1 MALKK
6 LKGQNFR
13 AFVGGGAVP
22 EASSCQVSITGN
34 MEDAKTKDS
43 EGSFGQEQMTSR
55 SWSVQVD
62 YQPDSSEP
70 PQSIAGSLINVI
82 TRFLSDTPTQVGWDE
97 TATTPN
103 TKNRTPQN
111 AAFARSGNALLN
123 DFTIQANNRA
133 NITISEQWTGTGA
146 LA

>member
-13 AFVGGGAVP
+13 AFVGGNAVP

-34 MEDAKTKDS
+34 MEDAKTTDS
-43 EGSFGQEQMTSR
+43 EGSFGMEQMTSR

-62 YQPDSSEP
+62 SYEATAAAL
-70 PQSIAGSLINVI
+70 IAVI
-82 TRFLSDTPTQVGWDE
+82 QQFVSDEKVQVGWDE
-97 TATTPN
+97 TKEVAGS
-103 TKNRTPQN
+103 KNRTPNN
-111 AAFARSGNALLN
+111 AAFARSGQAILN
-123 DFTIQANNRA
+123 DFTIQANNRT
-133 NITISEQWTGTGA
+133 NIQVTRQYMGSGA

>member
-1 MALKK
+1 MALNK

-13 AFVGGGAVP
+13 AFVGSSAVP
-22 EASSCQVSITGN
+22 EASSCQVTITGN

-43 EGSFGQEQMTSR
+43 EGSFGQEQMVSR

-62 YQPDSSEP
+62 SYEATAAAL
-70 PQSIAGSLINVI
+70 IAVVQQ
-82 TRFLSDTPTQVGWDE
+82 FVSDEKVTVGWDE
-97 TATTPN
+97 TKVVAGSQ
-103 TKNRTPQN
+103 NRTPNN
-111 AAFARSGNALLN
+111 AAFARSGQAILN

-133 NITISEQWTGTGA
+133 NIQVTRQYMGSGA

>member
-13 AFVGGGAVP
+13 AFVGGNAVP

-34 MEDAKTKDS
+34 MEDAKTNDS
-43 EGSFGQEQMTSR
+43 EGSFGQEQMVSR

-62 YQPDSSEP
+62 SYEATAAAL
-70 PQSIAGSLINVI
+70 IAVI
-82 TRFLSDTPTQVGWDE
+82 QQFVSDEKVTVGWDE
-97 TATTPN
+97 TKVEFASQNRIPN
-103 TKNRTPQN
+103 N
-111 AAFARSGNALLN
+111 AAFARSGQAILN
-123 DFTIQANNRA
+123 DFTIQANNRT
-133 NITISEQWTGTGA
+133 NIQVTRQYMGSGA

>member
-13 AFVGGGAVP
+13 AFVGGNAVP

-43 EGSFGQEQMTSR
+43 EGSFGQEQMVSR

-62 YQPDSSEP
+62 SYEATAAAL
-70 PQSIAGSLINVI
+70 IAVI
-82 TRFLSDTPTQVGWDE
+82 QQFVSDEKVQVGWDE
-97 TATTPN
+97 TKEVAGS
-103 TKNRTPQN
+103 KNRTPSN
-111 AAFARSGNALLN
+111 AAFARSGQAILN
-123 DFTIQANNRA
+123 DFTIQANNRT
-133 NITISEQWTGTGA
+133 NIQVTRQYMGSGA

>member
-1 MALKK
+1 MSLTK

-13 AFVGGGAVP
+13 VFVGDDAIP

-43 EGSFGQEQMTSR
+43 EGSFGMEQMTSR

-62 YQPDSSEP
+62 SYESKADQLLALLN
-70 PQSIAGSLINVI
+70 QFV
-82 TRFLSDTPTQVGWDE
+82 SDDKVNVGWDE
-97 TATTPN
+97 TQTTPGSM
-103 TKNRTPQN
+103 NRTPNN
-111 AAFARSGNALLN
+111 AAFARSGKAIIT
-123 DFTIQANNRA
+123 DFTIQANNRT
-133 NITISEQWTGTGA
+133 NILVSRQYMGSGA

>member
-13 AFVGGGAVP
+13 AFVGGNAVP

-43 EGSFGQEQMTSR
+43 EGSFGMEQMTSR

-62 YQPDSSEP
+62 SYE
-70 PQSIAGSLINVI
+70 ATAASLIAVI
-82 TRFLSDTPTQVGWDE
+82 EQFVSDEKVQVGWDE
-97 TATTPN
+97 TREEAGS
-103 TKNRTPQN
+103 KNRTPNN
-111 AAFARSGNALLN
+111 AAFARSGLAILN
-123 DFTIQANNRA
+123 DFTIVANNRTS
-133 NITISEQWTGTGA
+133 IQVTRQYMGSGA
-146 LA
+146 LGA

>member
-13 AFVGGGAVP
+13 AFVGGSAVP
-22 EASSCQVSITGN
+22 EATSCQVSITGN

-43 EGSFGQEQMTSR
+43 EGSFGMEQMTSR

-62 YQPDSSEP
+62 SLE
-70 PQSIAGSLINVI
+70 ATAASLIAVI
-82 TRFLSDTPTQVGWDE
+82 QQFVSDDKVQVGWDE
-97 TATTPN
+97 TEVEAGTQ
-103 TKNRTPQN
+103 NRVAAN
-111 AAFARSGNALLN
+111 AAFARSGQAILN
-123 DFTIQANNRA
+123 DFTIQANNRT
-133 NITISEQWTGTGA
+133 NIQVTRQYMGSGA

>member
-13 AFVGGGAVP
+13 AFVGGNAVP

-34 MEDAKTKDS
+34 MESSKTKDS
-43 EGSFGQEQMTSR
+43 EGSFEQEQMTSR

-62 YQPDSSEP
+62 SYEAT
-70 PQSIAGSLINVI
+70 AGSLIAVI
-82 TRFLSDTPTQVGWDE
+82 LQFLNDEKVTVSWDE
-97 TATTPN
+97 TKVVTDSQ
-103 TKNRTPQN
+103 NRTPNN
-111 AAFARSGNALLN
+111 AAFARSGQAILN
-123 DFTIQANNRA
+123 DFTIQANNRT
-133 NITISEQWTGTGA
+133 NIQVTRQYMGSGA

>member
-13 AFVGGGAVP
+13 AFVGGNAVP

-43 EGSFGQEQMTSR
+43 EGSFGQEQMVSR

-62 YQPDSSEP
+62 SYE
-70 PQSIAGSLINVI
+70 ATAASLIAVI
-82 TRFLSDTPTQVGWDE
+82 QQFVSDEKVTVGWDE
-97 TATTPN
+97 TQEVAGSQ
-103 TKNRTPQN
+103 NRTPNN
-111 AAFARSGNALLN
+111 AAFARSGQAILN
-123 DFTIQANNRA
+123 DFTIQANNRT
-133 NITISEQWTGTGA
+133 NIQVTRQYMGSGA

>member
-13 AFVGGGAVP
+13 AFVGGNAVP

-34 MEDAKTKDS
+34 MEDSKTKDS
-43 EGSFGQEQMTSR
+43 EGSFGMEQMTSR

-62 YQPDSSEP
+62 SYEATAD
-70 PQSIAGSLINVI
+70 SLIAVI
-82 TRFLSDTPTQVGWDE
+82 QQFVSDGKVTVGWDE
-97 TATTPN
+97 TATTAD
-103 TKNRTPQN
+103 TQNRTPNN
-111 AAFARSGNALLN
+111 AAFARSGQAILN
-123 DFTIQANNRA
+123 DFTIQANNRT
-133 NITISEQWTGTGA
+133 NIQVTRQYMGSGA